1 MNPTLRFIN
10 PGDFFILPC
19 PGEKIILYNKV
30 YRNATMGENTCVM
43 FYPASPP
50 TIGVVCFPDDLAVI
64 PVMGRVSTEFS
75 VIQEYA
81 HLFQL

>member
-10 PGDFFILPC
+10 PGNFFILPF

-30 YRNATMGENTCVM
+30 YRNATTGENTCVM
-43 FYPASPP
+43 FYPANPP
-50 TIGVVCFPDDLAVI
+50 TIGVVCFSDDVAVI

-81 HLFQL
+81 HLLQL